1 MGEKK
6 IKKVKYLK
14 SIRNQMRKYKISL
27 TLKKKTTQFS
37 ILVQFILCIHTPNR
51 SSPKLLQ
58 PEVSVKVSD
67 FQHAASNSFTSPR
80 FQNHVSSP
88 KINLN

>member
-27 TLKKKTTQFS
+27 TLKKKQPSSLSWYSLYYAYTHLTEVPQSCFS
-37 ILVQFILCIHTPNR
+37 L
-51 SSPKLLQ
+51 
-58 PEVSVKVSD
+58 
-67 FQHAASNSFTSPR
+67 R
-80 FQNHVSSP
+80 FQWKFQTSNMQLQTVLQALAF
-88 KINLN
+88 KIMSHLQR